1 MKVSYKGEQ
10 FQNVS
15 KVAFNISNEL
25 GVCVFLKGEHS
36 TLLEGVEIG
45 KLVISDG
52 SL

>member
-1 MKVSYKGEQ
+1 MKVSYKGEE

-25 GVCVFLKGEHS
+25 GVCVFLQGE
-36 TLLEGVEIG
+36 TNILLECVEIG
-45 KLVISDG
+45 ELVIENG